1 MKIAAQLE
9 EAATLER
16 LGDIDGAIAC
26 YRKVLKREP
35 SNIDALFLLGRAHC
49 QQGDLQAGGELFRKI
64 VKLRPQHAPA
74 QTLLGRVLAQSG
86 HPREAI
92 PCYDRALAADP
103 GFAMALVNKAD
114 ALVALVR
121 DAEAVTNFE
130 RAIPLMPG
138 LAQVHFGLANALQ
151 RLGRFEDAVSH
162 YQRAIALKADVP
174 DVYSNLGRALGA
186 LGRWQ
191 EALPHVQQATRLAP
205 NAANVHHAM
214 GFILWNLERDQD
226 ALASFDKALSLDPR
240 HVEAATARGV
250 LLHEL
255 GRLEESRAQLARV
268 IAISPSKTA
277 AYLHLS
283 EAKRF
288 APGDAEIAAME
299 GLLPRVANQPLQ
311 EQVDL
316 HFALAKAYGDIG
328 ECPRAF
334 QHLKQGNA
342 LKRRG
347 IDYDEAA
354 TLESYEHIAQTFTA
368 GLIAEKAKHGDPSQ
382 RPIFIVGMPRS
393 GSTLIE
399 QILASHPRVHGA
411 GERKDFRE
419 AIIAVDKEQYEKY
432 PDLVSTLTPG
442 QLQAIAS
449 HYLASMGAGAGDADR
464 FVDKM
469 LGNFVY
475 VGLIHMA
482 LPRARIIHARRDP
495 MDTCLSCFSKHFRTS
510 QKFAY
515 DLGELGRFYRAY
527 DTLMAHWRN
536 ALPAGVMLDVQYEDM
551 VADLEGQTRRML
563 DTCGLEWDDACLA
576 FHETQRPVRTASAV
590 QVREP
595 IYKSAV
601 GRWRA
606 YEEEL
611 GPLIEALG
619 IEPSS

>member
-1 MKIAAQLE
+1 MKIAAQIE
-9 EAATLER
+9 EAATRER
-16 LGDIDGAIAC
+16 LGDLAGAIAL
-26 YRKVLKREP
+26 YRKALKREP

-49 QQGDLQAGGELFRKI
+49 QQGELDAGAELFRKI

-74 QTLLGRVLAQSG
+74 HTLLGRVMAQTG

-92 PCYDRALAADP
+92 PCYDRALTADP

-114 ALVALVR
+114 ALVALGR
-121 DAEAVTNFE
+121 DAEAVGNFE
-130 RAIPLMPG
+130 RAIK
-138 LAQVHFGLANALQ
+138 LAPDIAELHFGLANAMQ

-162 YQRAIALKADVP
+162 YQRAIALKTDLPGIHAD
-174 DVYSNLGRALGA
+174 LARALGA

-191 EALPHVQQATRLAP
+191 EALPNVQQAVRLAP
-205 NAANVHHAM
+205 NAANAHHAM
-214 GFILWNLERDQD
+214 GFTLWNLEHDQE
-226 ALASFDKALSLDPR
+226 ALASFDKALALDPR
-240 HVEAATARGV
+240 HVEAAMARGV

-255 GRLEESRAQLARV
+255 GRLEESRDQLARV
-268 IAISPSKTA
+268 IALSPSKTA

-299 GLLPRVANQPLQ
+299 RLLPRLANQPLQ
-311 EQVDL
+311 DQVNL
-316 HFALAKAYGDIG
+316 HFALAKAYSDTG
-328 ECPRAF
+328 EGPRAF

-347 IDYDEAA
+347 IDYDEAG
-354 TLESYEHIAQTFTA
+354 TLQSYERIAQVFTA
-368 GLIAEKAKHGDPSQ
+368 ELIAEQAGQNAGNGDPSE

-411 GERKDFRE
+411 GERQDFRD
-419 AIIAVDKEQYEKY
+419 AIIAVDKAQCENY
-432 PDLVSTLTPG
+432 PDRVSSLTAE
-442 QLQAIAS
+442 QLRAIAS
-449 HYLASMGAGAGDADR
+449 HYLATMGAGAGDADR
-464 FVDKM
+464 VVDKM

-527 DTLMAHWRN
+527 DKLMTHWQN
-536 ALPAGVMLDVQYEDM
+536 VLPAGVMLDVQYEDM
-551 VADLEGQTRRML
+551 VTDLEGQTRRML

-576 FHETQRPVRTASAV
+576 FHETKRPVRTASAV

-595 IYKSAV
+595 IYKNSV

-619 IEPSS
+619 L

>member
-1 MKIAAQLE
+1 MKIAAQIE

-16 LGDIDGAIAC
+16 LGDINGAIDR

-35 SNIDALFLLGRAHC
+35 SNVDALFLLGRAHC
-49 QQGDLQAGGELFRKI
+49 QQGQIEAGAELFRKI

-74 QTLLGRVLAQSG
+74 HTLLGRVMAQSG
-86 HPREAI
+86 HAREAI
-92 PCYDRALAADP
+92 SCYDRALGADP
-103 GFAMALVNKAD
+103 GFAMALINKAD
-114 ALVALVR
+114 ALVALGR
-121 DAEAVTNFE
+121 DAEAVANFE
-130 RAIPLMPG
+130 RAIPLAPG
-138 LAQVHFGLANALQ
+138 LAELHFSLANALQ

-162 YQRAIALKADVP
+162 YQRAIELKADIP
-174 DVYSNLGRALGA
+174 DAHANLGRALGA

-191 EALPHVQQATRLAP
+191 EALPHVQQAVRLAP
-205 NAANVHHAM
+205 NAANAHHGL
-214 GFILWNLERDQD
+214 GFTLWNLERDPE

-240 HVEAATARGV
+240 HVEAAMARGV
-250 LLHEL
+250 LLYEL
-255 GRLEESRAQLARV
+255 GRQEEARAQLAHV
-268 IAISPSKTA
+268 IALSPSRTA

-288 APGDAEIAAME
+288 APGDADIAAME
-299 GLLPRVANQPLQ
+299 RLLPRVANQPLQ
-311 EQVDL
+311 EQVNL
-316 HFALAKAYGDIG
+316 HFALAKAYGDTG
-328 ECPRAF
+328 EQARAF

-347 IDYDEAA
+347 LDYDEAA
-354 TLESYEHIAQTFTA
+354 TLQSYPRIARKFTAALIAQKA
-368 GLIAEKAKHGDPSQ
+368 GHGNPSE

-419 AIIAVDKEQYEKY
+419 AIVAVDEQQYENY
-432 PDLVSTLTPG
+432 PDLVATLTPE
-442 QLQAIAS
+442 QLGAIAS
-449 HYLASMGAGAGDADR
+449 RYLASMGAGAGDTDR

-495 MDTCLSCFSKHFRTS
+495 VDTCLSCFSQHFRTS

-527 DTLMAHWRN
+527 DRLMAHWQSV
-536 ALPAGVMLDVQYEDM
+536 LPAGAMLEMQYEDM

-563 DTCGLEWDDACLA
+563 DYCGLAWDDACLA
-576 FHETQRPVRTASAV
+576 FHETQRPVRTASGA

-595 IYKSAV
+595 LYKNSV

-606 YEEEL
+606 YEDDL

-619 IEPSS
+619 IER